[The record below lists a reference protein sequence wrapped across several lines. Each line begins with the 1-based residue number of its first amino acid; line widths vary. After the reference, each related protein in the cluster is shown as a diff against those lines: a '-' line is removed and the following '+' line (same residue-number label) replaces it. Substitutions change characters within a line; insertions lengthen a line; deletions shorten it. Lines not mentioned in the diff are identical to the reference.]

1 MRAIL
6 KDEVKDPAII
16 RNIQYVFKFFLELL
30 DKSEQTKMDIHNIG
44 IVLGPNLLWPTNN
57 SSSAGEKVTYSKKL
71 AHICSSL
78 I

>member
-1 MRAIL
+1 MKAIL

-57 SSSAGEKVTYSKKL
+57 SSSAGKKVYKKL
-71 AHICSSL
+71 VPMISSSL